1 MNPTVSPRRKA
12 PVSVKPKAKQPTKLQ
27 TKPLTQP
34 VPHRRPPDWLLGVAK
49 PTPLRLWWVGAI
61 LLAGGVGL
69 LAKLYTLQVVGVR
82 GLRDYA
88 NGQQHLAKET
98 FIPRRLVQ
106 DRAGNT
112 LAMDRKTFELFV
124 HPKNFTL
131 PAEAVAKQLA
141 PILQRSPAELEKVF
155 ASQTSGIRLEQSI
168 SQQVGDRV
176 ANLELNGLELLPL
189 QERFYPQG
197 RLFGDILGFV
207 DGKNQGQAGLEQSQ
221 QRLLRYFRPQLQL
234 TKTGEGLALPNNAPL
249 GSFNQD
255 DRHLQLTLDSRL
267 QEASRQALQK
277 QMRQFNANR
286 GTVIVMD
293 AKDGSLLALA
303 NEPTYDP
310 NQYYKAPIELY
321 KNWALSDRYE
331 PGSTFKPINVA
342 IALET
347 GAVSPDASYYD
358 GGQTT
363 IGGYVIGNV
372 GNAGHG
378 VIGIPEILQ
387 VSSNIGMIQI
397 MQNLKPSLYYSWL
410 EKLGLNGKPIA
421 IDLPSDIAGYMK
433 SKSIFLENPVE
444 PAVTAFG
451 QGFALTPL
459 KLVQLHGILANGG
472 QMVTPHVVKALVNE
486 AGEAVGEQP
495 QVPPPQRIFS
505 PKTAKTVVEMM
516 ETVVMKGSGQPAQIP
531 GYRIGGKTGTAQKAS
546 PTGGYLNNAK
556 ITSFVSILP
565 VNKPRY
571 VVAVIVDEPQGGNT
585 FGSTVAAPVAK
596 EVMESLIV
604 LNGIPP
610 TGSTKPKP

>member
-12 PVSVKPKAKQPTKLQ
+12 PISVPPKSKPSARSQRRPLAKPKAQA
-27 TKPLTQP
+27 
-34 VPHRRPPDWLLGVAK
+34 PDWLRGVAK
-49 PTPLRLWWVGAI
+49 PTTFRLWLVGTI

-69 LAKLYTLQVVGVR
+69 LAKLYTVQVVGIR
-82 GLRDYA
+82 GLKEYA
-88 NGQQHLAKET
+88 NGQQHLATET

-106 DRAGNT
+106 DRNGNT

-124 HPKNFTL
+124 HPQNFTI
-131 PAEAVAKQLA
+131 PAPEVAEQLG
-141 PILQRSPAELEKVF
+141 PILQRTPAELVKIF
-155 ASQTSGIRLEQSI
+155 AQQKTGIRLEQSI
-168 SQQVGDRV
+168 TQQVGDRV
-176 ANLELNGLELLPL
+176 ANLHLDGLELLPL
-189 QERFYPQG
+189 QERYYPQG
-197 RLFGDILGFV
+197 KLFGDILGFV

-221 QRLLRYFRPQLQL
+221 QERLRYFRPQLQL
-234 TKTGEGLALPNNAPL
+234 TKTGEGLALPSKAPL

-267 QEASRQALQK
+267 QETTRLALQR
-277 QMRQFNANR
+277 QLRQFNAQR

-310 NQYYKAPIELY
+310 NQYYNAKIELH

-347 GAVSPDASYYD
+347 GAVRPDATYFD
-358 GGQTT
+358 AGQTT
-363 IGGYVIGNV
+363 IGGHVIGNV
-372 GNAGHG
+372 GNASHG

-397 MQNLKPSLYYSWL
+397 MQNLKPSLYYSWM
-410 EKLGLNGKPIA
+410 EKLGLNGKSIA

-433 SKSIFLENPVE
+433 PKSTFVESPVE

-451 QGFALTPL
+451 QGFSLTPI

-472 QMVTPHVVKALVNE
+472 EMVTPHVVKALVD
-486 AGEAVGEQP
+486 ASGKPVGEQP

-505 PKTAKTVVEMM
+505 AKTAKTVAEMM
-516 ETVVMKGSGQPAQIP
+516 ETVVTKGSGQPAQIP

-546 PTGGYLNNAK
+546 PTGGYLSNAK

-571 VVAVIVDEPQGGNT
+571 VVAVIIDDPQGGNT

-610 TGSTKPKP
+610 TGPTKP